1 MTPWEY
7 MQRANGIFIVEK
19 FEDGSVTAVKLNDL
33 LRDGNKARR
42 VEFRNGASLLAQA
55 GAWGQSLSFEA
66 GALIDVATSDTVSFH
81 MANVVPRPST
91 ELAEDYERA
100 LAILFS
106 PSGLRGSFGI

>member
-1 MTPWEY
+1 MTAWEY
-7 MQRANGIFIVEK
+7 IQSANGIFVVER
-19 FEDGSVTAVKLNDL
+19 FESDTVTAVKLNDL

-55 GAWGQSLSFEA
+55 GAWRQSLSFEA
-66 GALIDVATSDTVSFH
+66 GALIEVATSDTVSFH

-91 ELAEDYERA
+91 ELADDYERA
-100 LAILFS
+100 LTILFP